1 MDDMKEAVWQSP
13 AEPPAPGL
21 KVHLLH
27 LVFGGGEGSTSHF
40 RHQGGGTPL
49 DSDLD
54 WGAGKEANSL
64 AGGAR
69 GDGGVEEEGTNFH
82 QHQDFDFEHLSI

>member
-1 MDDMKEAVWQSP
+1 MLFLS
-13 AEPPAPGL
+13 L
-21 KVHLLH
+21 KLASVLSYYAFPSLLQH

-54 WGAGKEANSL
+54 RGAGKEANSL